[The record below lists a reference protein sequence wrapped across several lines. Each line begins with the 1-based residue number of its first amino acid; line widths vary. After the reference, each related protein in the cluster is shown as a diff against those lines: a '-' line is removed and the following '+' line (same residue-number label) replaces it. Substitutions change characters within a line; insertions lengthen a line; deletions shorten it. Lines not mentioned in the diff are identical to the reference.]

1 MKTRLCHAMQGRGV
15 FVCFGCAAPVVH
27 EKRRQGDALAAR
39 GEQPSQRASTSRA
52 GATAADRP
60 PPTRIM
66 PGRARGSPERFVPAA
81 DRVRHRQC
89 VIREAERGRAAAAAG
104 EKAVLAELRAI
115 GLSLAAS
122 TSVLRPVQAR
132 ECGDWLMAKRR
143 RIFLGR
149 CSGGGGGG
157 LPRQRHCTR
166 TDTVWGAGDD
176 GIRLLCEEASGA
188 SADPLSEHNSAFDI
202 RAVRER
208 IEGVRAK
215 EEATRLMHSLRPSVA
230 RKGGEAGPAASP
242 GPAPL
247 PPRGEARARSPPP
260 EGGRRSARGA
270 AAGAA
275 AGSKGRPRGSTPGVA
290 AHTSI
295 EISAGHQ

>member
-15 FVCFGCAAPVVH
+15 FVCFGCAAPVAH

-122 TSVLRPVQAR
+122 TGVLRPVQAR

-149 CSGGGGGG
+149 CSGGGGRRTTSSTT
-157 LPRQRHCTR
+157 LHQDRH
-166 TDTVWGAGDD
+166 
-176 GIRLLCEEASGA
+176 RL
-188 SADPLSEHNSAFDI
+188 
-202 RAVRER
+202 
-208 IEGVRAK
+208 
-215 EEATRLMHSLRPSVA
+215 
-230 RKGGEAGPAASP
+230 
-242 GPAPL
+242 
-247 PPRGEARARSPPP
+247 
-260 EGGRRSARGA
+260 GGRR
-270 AAGAA
+270 
-275 AGSKGRPRGSTPGVA
+275 
-290 AHTSI
+290 
-295 EISAGHQ
+295 

>member
-15 FVCFGCAAPVVH
+15 FVCFGCAAPVAH

-115 GLSLAAS
+115 GLSLTAS
-122 TSVLRPVQAR
+122 TGVHSGQ
-132 ECGDWLMAKRR
+132 CGH
-143 RIFLGR
+143 
-149 CSGGGGGG
+149 GGGAGTGKTTSWLGPSWAGVPVGEGGKS
-157 LPRQRHCTR
+157 RQRHCSR
-166 TDTVWGAGDD
+166 TDTVGGAGDD
-176 GIRLLCEEASGA
+176 GIYACCVKRRVCGVGGPVVRTQLGLRYSG
-188 SADPLSEHNSAFDI
+188 SAGAD
-202 RAVRER
+202 RER
-208 IEGVRAK
+208 
-215 EEATRLMHSLRPSVA
+215 S
-230 RKGGEAGPAASP
+230 GE
-242 GPAPL
+242 
-247 PPRGEARARSPPP
+247 
-260 EGGRRSARGA
+260 
-270 AAGAA
+270 
-275 AGSKGRPRGSTPGVA
+275 
-290 AHTSI
+290 
-295 EISAGHQ
+295 